1 MNEHRVGIAEARRR
15 LSELINRVAFGQE
28 RVVFESRGKAK
39 AALVSLEDLQKLN
52 RLDLEAAR
60 EPEDRWEALRR
71 AKEVREAIREMRA
84 GQPLPDSAEVLGE
97 LRESRARRP

>member
-15 LSELINRVAFGQE
+15 LSELINRVAFGEE

-60 EPEDRWEALRR
+60 EPENRWEALRR

-84 GQPLPDSAEVLGE
+84 GQPLPDSGEVLGE
-97 LRESRARRP
+97 LRESRAHEL

>member
-15 LSELINRVAFGQE
+15 LSELINRVAFGEE

-52 RLDLEAAR
+52 RLDLEEAR
-60 EPEDRWEALRR
+60 EPEDRWEALKR
-71 AKEVREAIREMRA
+71 AQEVREAIREMRA
-84 GQPLPDSAEVLGE
+84 GQPLPDSGEVLGE
-97 LRESRARRP
+97 LRESRAHEL